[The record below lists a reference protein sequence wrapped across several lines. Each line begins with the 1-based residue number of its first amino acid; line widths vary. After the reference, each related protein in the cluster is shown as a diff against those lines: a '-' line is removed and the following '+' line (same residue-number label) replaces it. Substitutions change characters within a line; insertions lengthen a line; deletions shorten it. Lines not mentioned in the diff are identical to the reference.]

1 MDEVGISFL
10 IFFGYLSLALLLAAF
25 FRSQFKILQKY
36 LIPSSIIAGL
46 IMLIIGPVLDIV
58 RFPVGDEAEM
68 LLFHLISVIFVII
81 GLRSYRPA
89 EKTRARDTFK
99 LTAVAVNV
107 LAVQFLIGLFFTSI
121 IIFLIN
127 PHFCGLGPS

>member
-81 GLRSYRPA
+81 GLRI
-89 EKTRARDTFK
+89 TD
-99 LTAVAVNV
+99 
-107 LAVQFLIGLFFTSI
+107 
-121 IIFLIN
+121 
-127 PHFCGLGPS
+127 PHRKPGPGIHSN